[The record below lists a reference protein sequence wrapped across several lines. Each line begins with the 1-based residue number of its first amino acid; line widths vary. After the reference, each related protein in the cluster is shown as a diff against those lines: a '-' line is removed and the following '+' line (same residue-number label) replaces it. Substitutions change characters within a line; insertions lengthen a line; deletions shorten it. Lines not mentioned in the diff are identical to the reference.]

1 MAVKFIAPLSVF
13 LFFLS
18 SCQAKPENCSEA
30 QCKVLTVGKGT
41 AFEFRFKASEKGVR
55 IVYLDLKFR
64 NDSYRPLESENEF
77 LPNRWVWASLISEP
91 MLSLSYDYDIL
102 SLGLLKYQTRSMDV
116 LLEDQPS
123 GCLANFNSSCPKRAV
138 GRALL
143 SMTQLNSGELPDRNV
158 VCVAIIT
165 DVSSSF
171 FDGNVKFQCCKRS
184 KDENTGSAYIQCEL
198 DVQVSGWFIA
208 FNGTLNFLTVLMML
222 YCPAFLLFLP
232 DSIINLQEE
241 CKREERRENEQQS
254 EDSHHEQQSEDS
266 HHEQQS
272 EDSHHEQQSED
283 SHHRQSNQQRCR
295 CGSTA
300 ETSANVNAENNSNP
314 LSVTLLTPT
323 HSQQANSQIGE
334 DKSNKHVQSLLY
346 LDEPNPITFS
356 YFLRTYTK
364 ECTELFSFHF
374 KLAFLL
380 YGVISIFTYLKL
392 VLNYIV
398 KSNFM
403 EEVHK
408 KPKASLVGPLF
419 SYVFDFQS
427 SSDTLIALPPLIF
440 ILFSSPTDF
449 LITVT
454 EDIKRKVICFVCR
467 ENTGSAKDDMLR
479 HLGKLAVNSYK
490 LASCLITLHQ
500 KALSGSIKLFTHWAL
515 KKMGPPWKR
524 AKTPFIALWVLFWD
538 VVLIIVVGVIFG
550 GICLFLLLLG
560 LVLLICWYS
569 PWHSLIH
576 VGGRKKK
583 QMLKESRIRNKNQTL
598 KFIFVWLFLH
608 FSVVLDA
615 ATITSCCVVG
625 GLSCRH
631 ITNMCGLVTLGL
643 VLNASVV
650 GPFVA
655 LSIVALTNIYL
666 CYYNLQMRY
675 QDVKKMISEKWQT
688 VDGKSEHGAIPEDLF
703 WRICSE
709 TSNSNNTVL
718 PVRGEVNRML
728 SNMAIILI
736 FHFLVF
742 CSVFLVIDASSILA
756 VPSTIAVLL
765 SGVIPGFFFKGLTN
779 EKRFTGETRMKMI
792 REIEEAV
799 IEYKENTA
807 VELYNLLQNDA
818 EFIE

>member
-41 AFEFRFKASEKGVR
+41 ASEFRFKASEKGVR

-77 LPNRWVWASLISEP
+77 LPNRWVWANLISEP

-102 SLGLLKYQTRSMDV
+102 SMGLLKYQTRSMDV

-123 GCLANFNSSCPKRAV
+123 GCLANLNSSCPKRAV

-158 VCVAIIT
+158 VCVAMIK
-165 DVSSSF
+165 DVLWSF

-198 DVQVSGWFIA
+198 NVQVSGWFIA
-208 FNGTLNFLTVLMML
+208 FNGTLNLLTVLMML

-241 CKREERRENEQQS
+241 CKKEERREN
-254 EDSHHEQQSEDS
+254 
-266 HHEQQS
+266 EQQS

-283 SHHRQSNQQRCR
+283 SHHRQSNQQRSR
-295 CGSTA
+295 YRSTA
-300 ETSANVNAENNSNP
+300 ETSANVNAENNPSP

-364 ECTELFSFHF
+364 EWTELFSFHF
-374 KLAFLL
+374 KLAFVM
-380 YGVISIFTYLKL
+380 YGVISIFAYLKL

-398 KSNFM
+398 KSNFI

-408 KPKASLVGPLF
+408 KPNASLVGPLF
-419 SYVFDFQS
+419 LNVFDFQGLFGL
-427 SSDTLIALPPLIF
+427 LIALPPLILT
-440 ILFSSPTDF
+440 LFSSPTDF

-560 LVLLICWYS
+560 LVLLICLYS
-569 PWHSLIH
+569 PWHSLML
-576 VGGRKKK
+576 VCVRKKK
-583 QMLKESRIRNKNQTL
+583 QMFKESRIRNKNQTL
-598 KFIFVWLFLH
+598 KFIFVRLFLY
-608 FSVVLDA
+608 FYFVLDA
-615 ATITSCCVVG
+615 ATITSCCFLG

-643 VLNASVV
+643 VLNASIV

-709 TSNSNNTVL
+709 TSNLNNTVL

-736 FHFLVF
+736 FLFLVF

-765 SGVIPGFFFKGLTN
+765 SGVIPRFFFKGLTN

>member
-30 QCKVLTVGKGT
+30 QCKVLPVRKGT
-41 AFEFRFKASEKGVR
+41 ASEFRVKASEKGVR

-77 LPNRWVWASLISEP
+77 LPNRWVWANLISEP

-102 SLGLLKYQTRSMDV
+102 SMGLLKYQTRSMDV

-123 GCLANFNSSCPKRAV
+123 GCLANLNSSCPKRAV

-158 VCVAIIT
+158 VCVAMIK
-165 DVSSSF
+165 DVLWSF

-198 DVQVSGWFIA
+198 NVQVSGWFIA
-208 FNGTLNFLTVLMML
+208 FNGTLNLLTVLMML

-241 CKREERRENEQQS
+241 CKKEERREN
-254 EDSHHEQQSEDS
+254 
-266 HHEQQS
+266 EQQS

-283 SHHRQSNQQRCR
+283 SHHRQSNQQRSR
-295 CGSTA
+295 YRSTA
-300 ETSANVNAENNSNP
+300 ETSANVNAENNSSP

-364 ECTELFSFHF
+364 EWTELFSFHF
-374 KLAFLL
+374 KLAFVM
-380 YGVISIFTYLKL
+380 YGVISIFAYLKL

-398 KSNFM
+398 KSNFI

-408 KPKASLVGPLF
+408 KPNASLVGPLF
-419 SYVFDFQS
+419 LNVFDFQGLFGL
-427 SSDTLIALPPLIF
+427 LIALPPLILT
-440 ILFSSPTDF
+440 LFSSPTDF

-500 KALSGSIKLFTHWAL
+500 KALVGSIKFFTRY
-515 KKMGPPWKR
+515 GIEKR
-524 AKTPFIALWVLFWD
+524 DRTPFIALWVLFWD
-538 VVLIIVVGVIFG
+538 FVSVIVVGGIFG
-550 GICLFLLLLG
+550 GLCLCLLLVG
-560 LVLLICWYS
+560 LVLLIFWYS
-569 PWHSLIH
+569 PWFSLIQ
-576 VGGRKKK
+576 VCFRKLLQIARKRIH
-583 QMLKESRIRNKNQTL
+583 EIRNENLLFHTHIL
-598 KFIFVWLFLH
+598 KLFVVEFFVFCFHLLVEAILTDGCW
-608 FSVVLDA
+608 
-615 ATITSCCVVG
+615 VG
-625 GLSCRH
+625 GLSCRC
-631 ITNMCGLVTLGL
+631 ITRMFGLVILGL
-643 VLNASVV
+643 VLNASIV

-675 QDVKKMISEKWQT
+675 RDVKEMISEKWQT
-688 VDGKSEHGAIPEDLF
+688 LDGKHENDAIPEDLF
-703 WRICSE
+703 WRICSGA
-709 TSNSNNTVL
+709 SNSNNTVP
-718 PVRGEVNRML
+718 PVRGEVNLML
-728 SNMAIILI
+728 CNMAIILI
-736 FHFLVF
+736 FLFLVH
-742 CSVFLVIDASSILA
+742 CSVFLITDAKSISA
-756 VPSTIAVLL
+756 VPSTIAVFL
-765 SGVIPGFFFKGLTN
+765 SGAIPGLFFKGLTN
-779 EKRFTGETRMKMI
+779 GKRFTGETRVRMI

-799 IEYKENTA
+799 IDYKENTA
-807 VELYNLLQNDA
+807 VEVFNLSQNDA
-818 EFIE
+818 KFTE

>member
-30 QCKVLTVGKGT
+30 QCKVLPVRKGT
-41 AFEFRFKASEKGVR
+41 ASEFRVKASEKGVR

-102 SLGLLKYQTRSMDV
+102 SMGLLKYQTRSMDV

-123 GCLANFNSSCPKRAV
+123 GCLANLNSSCPKRAV

-158 VCVAIIT
+158 VCVAMIK
-165 DVSSSF
+165 DVLWSF

-198 DVQVSGWFIA
+198 NVQVSGWFIA
-208 FNGTLNFLTVLMML
+208 FNGTLNLLTVLMML

-241 CKREERRENEQQS
+241 CKKEERREN
-254 EDSHHEQQSEDS
+254 
-266 HHEQQS
+266 EQQS

-283 SHHRQSNQQRCR
+283 SHHRQSNQQRSR
-295 CGSTA
+295 YRSTA
-300 ETSANVNAENNSNP
+300 ETSANVNAENNSSP

-364 ECTELFSFHF
+364 EWTELFSFHF
-374 KLAFLL
+374 KLAFVM
-380 YGVISIFTYLKL
+380 YGVISIFAYLKL

-398 KSNFM
+398 KSNFI

-408 KPKASLVGPLF
+408 KPNASLVGPLF
-419 SYVFDFQS
+419 LNVFDFQGLFGS
-427 SSDTLIALPPLIF
+427 LIALPPLILT
-440 ILFSSPTDF
+440 LFSSPTDF

-560 LVLLICWYS
+560 LVLLICLYS
-569 PWHSLIH
+569 PWHSLML
-576 VGGRKKK
+576 VCVRKKK
-583 QMLKESRIRNKNQTL
+583 QMFKESRIRNKNQTL
-598 KFIFVWLFLH
+598 KFIFVRLFLY
-608 FSVVLDA
+608 FYFVLDA
-615 ATITSCCVVG
+615 ATITSCCFLG

-643 VLNASVV
+643 VLNASIV

-655 LSIVALTNIYL
+655 LSVVALTNIYL

-709 TSNSNNTVL
+709 TSNLNNTVL

-736 FHFLVF
+736 FLFLVF

-765 SGVIPGFFFKGLTN
+765 SGVIPRFFFKGLTN

>member
-30 QCKVLTVGKGT
+30 QCKVLLVRKGT
-41 AFEFRFKASEKGVR
+41 ASEFRVKASEKGVR

-77 LPNRWVWASLISEP
+77 LPNRWVWANLISEP

-102 SLGLLKYQTRSMDV
+102 SMGLLKYQTRSMDV

-123 GCLANFNSSCPKRAV
+123 GCLANLNSSCPKRAV

-158 VCVAIIT
+158 VCVAMIK
-165 DVSSSF
+165 DALWSF

-198 DVQVSGWFIA
+198 NVQVSGWFIA
-208 FNGTLNFLTVLMML
+208 FNGTLNLLTVLMML

-241 CKREERRENEQQS
+241 CKKEERREN
-254 EDSHHEQQSEDS
+254 
-266 HHEQQS
+266 EQQS

-283 SHHRQSNQQRCR
+283 SHHRQSNQQRSR
-295 CGSTA
+295 YRSTA
-300 ETSANVNAENNSNP
+300 ETSANVNAENNSSP

-364 ECTELFSFHF
+364 EWTELFSFHF
-374 KLAFLL
+374 KLAFVM
-380 YGVISIFTYLKL
+380 YGVISIFAYLKL

-398 KSNFM
+398 KSNFI

-408 KPKASLVGPLF
+408 KPNASLVGPLF
-419 SYVFDFQS
+419 LNVFDFQGLLGL
-427 SSDTLIALPPLIF
+427 LIALPPLILT
-440 ILFSSPTDF
+440 LFSSPTDF

-560 LVLLICWYS
+560 LVLLICLYS
-569 PWHSLIH
+569 PWHSLML
-576 VGGRKKK
+576 VCVRKKK
-583 QMLKESRIRNKNQTL
+583 QMFKESRIRNKNQTL
-598 KFIFVWLFLH
+598 KFIFVRLFLY
-608 FSVVLDA
+608 FYFVLDA
-615 ATITSCCVVG
+615 ATITSCCFLG

-643 VLNASVV
+643 VLNASIV

-709 TSNSNNTVL
+709 TSNLNNTVL

-736 FHFLVF
+736 FLFLVF

-765 SGVIPGFFFKGLTN
+765 SGVIPRFFFKGLTN

>member
-30 QCKVLTVGKGT
+30 QCKVLPVRKGT
-41 AFEFRFKASEKGVR
+41 ASEFRVKASEKGVR

-77 LPNRWVWASLISEP
+77 LPNRWVWANLISEP
-91 MLSLSYDYDIL
+91 MFSLSYDYDIL
-102 SLGLLKYQTRSMDV
+102 SMGLLKYQTRSMDV

-123 GCLANFNSSCPKRAV
+123 GCLANLNSSCSKRAV

-158 VCVAIIT
+158 VCVAMIK
-165 DVSSSF
+165 DVLWSF

-198 DVQVSGWFIA
+198 NVQVSGWLIA
-208 FNGTLNFLTVLMML
+208 FNGTLNLLTALMMF
-222 YCPAFLLFLP
+222 YCPVFLLFLP

-241 CKREERRENEQQS
+241 CKKEERRENK
-254 EDSHHEQQSEDS
+254 
-266 HHEQQS
+266 QQS

-283 SHHRQSNQQRCR
+283 SHHRQSNQQRSR
-295 CGSTA
+295 YRSTA
-300 ETSANVNAENNSNP
+300 ETSANVNAENNSSP

-364 ECTELFSFHF
+364 EWTELFSFHF
-374 KLAFLL
+374 KLAFVM
-380 YGVISIFTYLKL
+380 YGVIPIFAYLKL

-408 KPKASLVGPLF
+408 KPNASLVGL
-419 SYVFDFQS
+419 SDLNVLDFQGLFGS
-427 SSDTLIALPPLIF
+427 LIALPPLILT
-440 ILFSSPTDF
+440 LFSSPTDF

-560 LVLLICWYS
+560 LVLLICCYS
-569 PWHSLIH
+569 PWQSLML
-576 VGGRKKK
+576 VCVRKKK
-583 QMLKESRIRNKNQTL
+583 QMFKESRIRNKNQTL
-598 KFIFVWLFLH
+598 KFIFVRLFL
-608 FSVVLDA
+608 FFYFVLEA
-615 ATITSCCVVG
+615 ATITSCCFLG
-625 GLSCRH
+625 GLSCRL

-643 VLNASVV
+643 VLNASIV
-650 GPFVA
+650 GPYVA

-736 FHFLVF
+736 FLFLVF

-765 SGVIPGFFFKGLTN
+765 SGVIPRFFFKGLTN

>member
-30 QCKVLTVGKGT
+30 QCKVLLVRKGT
-41 AFEFRFKASEKGVR
+41 ASEFRVKASEKGVR

-77 LPNRWVWASLISEP
+77 LPNRWVWANLISEP

-102 SLGLLKYQTRSMDV
+102 SMGLLKYQTRSMDV

-123 GCLANFNSSCPKRAV
+123 GCLANLNSSCPKRAV

-158 VCVAIIT
+158 VCVAMIK
-165 DVSSSF
+165 DVLWSF

-198 DVQVSGWFIA
+198 NVQVSGWFIA
-208 FNGTLNFLTVLMML
+208 FNGTLNLLTVLMML

-241 CKREERRENEQQS
+241 CKKEERREN
-254 EDSHHEQQSEDS
+254 
-266 HHEQQS
+266 EQQS

-283 SHHRQSNQQRCR
+283 SHHRQSNQQRSR
-295 CGSTA
+295 YRSTA
-300 ETSANVNAENNSNP
+300 ETSANVNAKNNSSP

-364 ECTELFSFHF
+364 EWTELFSFHF
-374 KLAFLL
+374 KLAFVM
-380 YGVISIFTYLKL
+380 YGVISIFAYLKL

-398 KSNFM
+398 KSNFI

-408 KPKASLVGPLF
+408 KPNASLVGPLF
-419 SYVFDFQS
+419 LNVFDFQGLFGS
-427 SSDTLIALPPLIF
+427 LIALPPLILT
-440 ILFSSPTDF
+440 LFSSPTDF

-515 KKMGPPWKR
+515 KKMGPPGKR

-560 LVLLICWYS
+560 LVLLICLYS
-569 PWHSLIH
+569 PWLSLML
-576 VGGRKKK
+576 VCVRKNK
-583 QMLKESRIRNKNQTL
+583 QMFKESRIRNKNQTL
-598 KFIFVWLFLH
+598 KFIFVRLFLY
-608 FSVVLDA
+608 FYFVLEA
-615 ATITSCCVVG
+615 ATITSCCFLG

-643 VLNASVV
+643 VLNASIV

-655 LSIVALTNIYL
+655 LSVVALTNIYL

-709 TSNSNNTVL
+709 TSNLNNTVL

-736 FHFLVF
+736 FLFLVF

-765 SGVIPGFFFKGLTN
+765 SGVIPRFFFKGLTN

>member
-18 SCQAKPENCSEA
+18 SCQAKPEICSEA
-30 QCKVLTVGKGT
+30 QCKVLPVRKGT
-41 AFEFRFKASEKGVR
+41 ASEFRVKASEKGVR

-64 NDSYRPLESENEF
+64 DDSYRPLESENEF
-77 LPNRWVWASLISEP
+77 LPNRWVWANLISEP

-102 SLGLLKYQTRSMDV
+102 SMGLLKYQTRSMDV

-123 GCLANFNSSCPKRAV
+123 GCLANLNSSCPKRAV

-158 VCVAIIT
+158 VCVAMIK
-165 DVSSSF
+165 DALWSF

-198 DVQVSGWFIA
+198 NVQVSGWFIA
-208 FNGTLNFLTVLMML
+208 FNGTLNLLTVLMML

-241 CKREERRENEQQS
+241 CKKEERREN
-254 EDSHHEQQSEDS
+254 
-266 HHEQQS
+266 EQQS

-283 SHHRQSNQQRCR
+283 SHHRQSNQQRSR
-295 CGSTA
+295 YRSTA
-300 ETSANVNAENNSNP
+300 ETSANVNAENNSSP

-364 ECTELFSFHF
+364 EWTELFSFHF
-374 KLAFLL
+374 KLAFVM
-380 YGVISIFTYLKL
+380 YGVISIFAYLKL

-398 KSNFM
+398 KSNFI

-408 KPKASLVGPLF
+408 KPNASLVGPLF
-419 SYVFDFQS
+419 LNVFDFQGLLGL
-427 SSDTLIALPPLIF
+427 LIALPPLILT
-440 ILFSSPTDF
+440 LFSSPTDF

-560 LVLLICWYS
+560 LVLLICLYS
-569 PWHSLIH
+569 PWHSLML
-576 VGGRKKK
+576 VCVRKKK
-583 QMLKESRIRNKNQTL
+583 QMFKESRIRNKNQTL
-598 KFIFVWLFLH
+598 KFIFVRLFLY
-608 FSVVLDA
+608 FYFVLDA
-615 ATITSCCVVG
+615 ATITSCCFLG

-643 VLNASVV
+643 VLNASIV

-709 TSNSNNTVL
+709 TSNLNNTVL

-736 FHFLVF
+736 FLFLVF

-765 SGVIPGFFFKGLTN
+765 SGVIPRFFFKGLTN

>member
-30 QCKVLTVGKGT
+30 QCKVLPVRKGT
-41 AFEFRFKASEKGVR
+41 ASEFRVKASEKGVR

-77 LPNRWVWASLISEP
+77 LPNRWVWANLISEP

-102 SLGLLKYQTRSMDV
+102 SMGLLKYQTRSMDV

-123 GCLANFNSSCPKRAV
+123 GCLANLNSSCPKRAV

-158 VCVAIIT
+158 VCVAMIK
-165 DVSSSF
+165 DVLWSF

-198 DVQVSGWFIA
+198 NVQVSGWFIA
-208 FNGTLNFLTVLMML
+208 FNGTLNLLTVLMML

-241 CKREERRENEQQS
+241 CKKEERREN
-254 EDSHHEQQSEDS
+254 
-266 HHEQQS
+266 EQQS

-283 SHHRQSNQQRCR
+283 SHHRQSNQQRSR
-295 CGSTA
+295 YRSTA
-300 ETSANVNAENNSNP
+300 ETSANVNAENNSSP

-364 ECTELFSFHF
+364 EWTELFSFHF
-374 KLAFLL
+374 KLAFVM
-380 YGVISIFTYLKL
+380 YGVISIFAYLKL

-398 KSNFM
+398 KSNFI

-408 KPKASLVGPLF
+408 KPNASLVGPLF
-419 SYVFDFQS
+419 LNVFDFQGLFGL
-427 SSDTLIALPPLIF
+427 LIALPPLILT
-440 ILFSSPTDF
+440 LFSSPTDF

-560 LVLLICWYS
+560 LVLLICLYS
-569 PWHSLIH
+569 PWHSLML
-576 VGGRKKK
+576 VCVRKKK
-583 QMLKESRIRNKNQTL
+583 QMFKESRIRNKNQTL
-598 KFIFVWLFLH
+598 KFIFVRLFLY
-608 FSVVLDA
+608 FYFVLDA
-615 ATITSCCVVG
+615 ATITSCCFLG

-643 VLNASVV
+643 VLNASIV

-709 TSNSNNTVL
+709 TSNLNNTVL

-736 FHFLVF
+736 FLFLVF

-765 SGVIPGFFFKGLTN
+765 SGVIPRFFFKGLTN

>member
-1 MAVKFIAPLSVF
+1 MAVKFIAPLSVL

-30 QCKVLTVGKGT
+30 QCKVLPVRKGT
-41 AFEFRFKASEKGVR
+41 ASEFRVKASEKGVR

-77 LPNRWVWASLISEP
+77 LPNRWVWANLISEP

-123 GCLANFNSSCPKRAV
+123 GCLANLNSSCPKRAV

-165 DVSSSF
+165 DDSSSF

-232 DSIINLQEE
+232 DSIFNLQEE
-241 CKREERRENEQQS
+241 CKKEERRENEQQS
-254 EDSHHEQQSEDS
+254 EDSHH
-266 HHEQQS
+266 
-272 EDSHHEQQSED
+272 
-283 SHHRQSNQQRCR
+283 RQSNQKRSR
-295 CGSTA
+295 YGSTDEA
-300 ETSANVNAENNSNP
+300 SANITAENGDSVP
-314 LSVTLLTPT
+314 LVSLAILTQ
-323 HSQQANSQIGE
+323 SQQANSQIGE
-334 DKSNKHVQSLLY
+334 DTSNKHVQSLLY
-346 LDEPNPITFS
+346 LDEPNPITLS

-364 ECTELFSFHF
+364 QRTELFSFHSKF
-374 KLAFLL
+374 AFLW
-380 YGVISIFTYLKL
+380 YCVIPIFVYLIL
-392 VLNYIV
+392 GLNYIV
-398 KSNFM
+398 EGKFM
-403 EEVHK
+403 VEVHK
-408 KPKASLVGPLF
+408 RPKAYLLGPLF
-419 SYVFDFQS
+419 SYLFDFQGLFS
-427 SSDTLIALPPLIF
+427 WLMALAPLIL
-440 ILFSSPTDF
+440 ILFSSPKDF
-449 LITVT
+449 LITVR
-454 EDIKRKVICFVCR
+454 EDIGQVVCPVCK
-467 ENTGSAKDDMLR
+467 ENTVSVGEDMLR

-538 VVLIIVVGVIFG
+538 VVLVIVVGVILG
-550 GICLFLLLLG
+550 GICLCLLLLG
-560 LVLLICWYS
+560 LILLIYCYS
-569 PWHSLIH
+569 PWGSLML
-576 VGGRKKK
+576 VCLRKLG
-583 QMLKESRIRNKNQTL
+583 QMLKKWSLEVFKKCRHCLTPM
-598 KFIFVWLFLH
+598 FIGVQISLVGFQLL
-608 FSVVLDA
+608 LMAILTDG
-615 ATITSCCVVG
+615 CLVG
-625 GLSCRH
+625 GLSCRC
-631 ITNMCGLVTLGL
+631 ITRMFGLVTLGL
-643 VLNASVV
+643 VLNASIA
-650 GPFVA
+650 GPFLA
-655 LSIVALTNIYL
+655 LFITALTNIYL
-666 CYYNLQMRY
+666 CYYNLQMYYR
-675 QDVKKMISEKWQT
+675 DVKEMISEKWQT
-688 VDGKSEHGAIPEDLF
+688 LDGKREHGAIPEDLF

-709 TSNSNNTVL
+709 ASNSNKAVP

-736 FHFLVF
+736 FLFLVF
-742 CSVFLVIDASSILA
+742 CSVFLVTDTSSMSA
-756 VPSTIAVLL
+756 VPSTIAVFL
-765 SGVIPGFFFKGLTN
+765 SGAIPSLLFKGLTHG
-779 EKRFTGETRMKMI
+779 KRFTGETRVRMI

-799 IEYKENTA
+799 IKYKENTA
-807 VELYNLLQNDA
+807 VEFYNLLQKDTLSNELTLD
-818 EFIE
+818 

>member
-18 SCQAKPENCSEA
+18 SCQAKPEICSEA
-30 QCKVLTVGKGT
+30 QCKVLPVRKGT
-41 AFEFRFKASEKGVR
+41 ASEFRVKASEKGVR

-64 NDSYRPLESENEF
+64 DDSYRPLESENEF
-77 LPNRWVWASLISEP
+77 LPNRWVWANLISEP

-102 SLGLLKYQTRSMDV
+102 SMGLLKYQTRSMDV

-123 GCLANFNSSCPKRAV
+123 GCLANLNSSCPKRAV

-158 VCVAIIT
+158 VCVAMIK
-165 DVSSSF
+165 DALWSF

-198 DVQVSGWFIA
+198 NVQVSGWFIA
-208 FNGTLNFLTVLMML
+208 FNGTLNLLTVLMML

-241 CKREERRENEQQS
+241 CKKEERREN
-254 EDSHHEQQSEDS
+254 
-266 HHEQQS
+266 EQQS

-283 SHHRQSNQQRCR
+283 SHHRQSNQQRSR
-295 CGSTA
+295 YRSTA
-300 ETSANVNAENNSNP
+300 ETSANVNAENNSSP

-364 ECTELFSFHF
+364 EWTELFSFHF
-374 KLAFLL
+374 KLAFVM
-380 YGVISIFTYLKL
+380 YGVISIFAYLKL

-398 KSNFM
+398 KSNFI

-408 KPKASLVGPLF
+408 KPNASLVGPLF
-419 SYVFDFQS
+419 LNVFDFQGLLGL
-427 SSDTLIALPPLIF
+427 LIALPPLILT
-440 ILFSSPTDF
+440 LFSSPTDF

-560 LVLLICWYS
+560 LVLLICVYS
-569 PWHSLIH
+569 PWHSLML
-576 VGGRKKK
+576 VCVRKKK
-583 QMLKESRIRNKNQTL
+583 QMFKESRIRNKNQTL
-598 KFIFVWLFLH
+598 KFIFVRLFLY
-608 FSVVLDA
+608 FYFVLDA
-615 ATITSCCVVG
+615 ATITSCCFLG

-643 VLNASVV
+643 VLNASIV

-709 TSNSNNTVL
+709 TSNLNNTVL

-736 FHFLVF
+736 FLFLVF

-765 SGVIPGFFFKGLTN
+765 SGVIPRFFFKGLTN

>member
-30 QCKVLTVGKGT
+30 QCKVLPVGKGT
-41 AFEFRFKASEKGVR
+41 ASEFRFKASEKGVR

-77 LPNRWVWASLISEP
+77 LPNRWVWANLISEP

-102 SLGLLKYQTRSMDV
+102 SLGLLKYQTRSMEM

-123 GCLANFNSSCPKRAV
+123 GCLANLNSSFQNKVV

-143 SMTQLNSGELPDRNV
+143 NMTQLNSGELPDRNV
-158 VCVAIIT
+158 VCVAMT
-165 DVSSSF
+165 EDHVQDFLWSF
-171 FDGNVKFQCCKRS
+171 FDGNVKFRCCEMS
-184 KDENTGSAYIQCEL
+184 KQETEESAYIQCEL
-198 DVQVSGWFIA
+198 EVQVSCWFKA
-208 FNGTLNFLTVLMML
+208 FNGTLNLLTVLMML

-232 DSIINLQEE
+232 DSIFNLQEE
-241 CKREERRENEQQS
+241 CKKEERREKRA
-254 EDSHHEQQSEDS
+254 
-266 HHEQQS
+266 
-272 EDSHHEQQSED
+272 QSED
-283 SHHRQSNQQRCR
+283 SHHRQSNQQRSR
-295 CGSTA
+295 YGSTDEA
-300 ETSANVNAENNSNP
+300 SANITAENDDLVS
-314 LSVTLLTPT
+314 LVTLPIPT
-323 HSQQANSQIGE
+323 QSQQANSQIGE
-334 DKSNKHVQSLLY
+334 DTSNKHVQNLLY

-380 YGVISIFTYLKL
+380 YGVISIFMYLKL

-398 KSNFM
+398 KNNFM

-419 SYVFDFQS
+419 SYVFSFQRLS
-427 SSDTLIALPPLIF
+427 GALFALAPLIL

-569 PWHSLIH
+569 PWQSLVS
-576 VGGRKKK
+576 VGARKKK

-608 FSVVLDA
+608 FSIVLEA
-615 ATITSCCVVG
+615 ATITSCCFVG

-709 TSNSNNTVL
+709 TSNSNNTVP

-736 FHFLVF
+736 FLFLVF